1 MTVDGRRAYVIDD
14 EDAVRRSLRLL
25 LGSAGYA
32 VKVFEAGDTF
42 LQAASAGM
50 PLGCVLLDLR
60 MPGMDGLEVQRV
72 MTARRLPHPVVVI
85 TAHGDVPQAVQAMKA
100 GACDFIE
107 KPFDGEAILRA
118 VEAALEAR
126 LSTEA
131 EAREAAGA
139 AARIAA
145 LSGREAEVLRGVL
158 AGRRNKM
165 IAQELGISP
174 RTVEIHRGNMMA
186 KLGVGSLSEAVR
198 LALAAGIKPTCG
210 EGGRPQTT

>member
-1 MTVDGRRAYVIDD
+1 MTVDGRRAYVVDD
-14 EDAVRRSLRLL
+14 DDAVRRSLGLL

-32 VKVFEAGDTF
+32 VQVFEAGDTF
-42 LQAASAGM
+42 LKTASAGW

-60 MPGMDGLEVQRV
+60 MPRMDGIEVQHA
-72 MTARRLPHPVVVI
+72 MTARRMPHPVIVI

-118 VEAALEAR
+118 MEAAMEDC

-131 EAREAAGA
+131 DARGAAEA
-139 AARIAA
+139 AARISA
-145 LSGREAEVLRGVL
+145 LSRREEEVLRGVV

-165 IAQELGISP
+165 IAQDLCISP

-186 KLGVGSLSEAVR
+186 KLGVGSLSEAVL
-198 LALAAGIKPTCG
+198 LALAAGIKPMCAK
-210 EGGRPQTT
+210 GGRPQTT